1 MSETKGSRDAQ
12 DYSWHKLVHLA
23 SDDAI
28 FHGAV
33 IRCKGRWPYED
44 IVDFLVV
51 NNHDRERG
59 MSLVVSSGYKAGLP
73 LVVLPKESETG
84 HDNRADY
91 ISVDWLKNNWTEWVY
106 PDCDVMD
113 VYVSTGY
120 PPAGQLPQLTS
131 AKDRR
136 K

>member
-1 MSETKGSRDAQ
+1 MSKTKEARHTQ
-12 DYSWHKLVHLA
+12 DYSWQKLADVA

-28 FHGAV
+28 FRGAV
-33 IRCKGRWPYED
+33 IRCKGIWPYED

-51 NNHDRERG
+51 TNHDQKRG

-84 HDNRADY
+84 HNNHTDY
-91 ISVDWLKNNWTEWVY
+91 ISVDWLKNNWAEWVY

-113 VYVSTGY
+113 VYISAGY
-120 PPAGQLPQLTS
+120 PPAGALPHS
-131 AKDRR
+131 PNAKD
-136 K
+136 

>member
-1 MSETKGSRDAQ
+1 
-12 DYSWHKLVHLA
+12 LVHLA

-33 IRCKGRWPYED
+33 LRCKGNWPYEE

-51 NNHDRERG
+51 NNHDQDRG
-59 MSLVVSSGYKAGLP
+59 MSLVVSSGHKAGLP

-84 HDNRADY
+84 HDNYADY
-91 ISVDWLKNNWTEWVY
+91 INVDWLKNNWTEWIY

-113 VYVSTGY
+113 VYISAGY
-120 PPAGQLPQLTS
+120 PPAGALPQS
-131 AKDRR
+131 SNAKN
-136 K
+136 